1 MGSIGM
7 VSQPAPET
15 HSFLQDPNRDHYDV
29 AIIGGATSGSAIAFF
44 LTANPDFEGSILI
57 VERDPTL
64 KESATR
70 ASNYCVRQQFA
81 TEINIKIAQYAAE
94 FINNFKQI
102 VGTNDCP
109 ELAIKNFGYLYL
121 ASDEE
126 FCQVLR
132 EDQALQASCGAGT
145 QLVSKEFIAKR
156 YPFFKLDD
164 VLMGSFNTQDE
175 GEFDGWKI
183 FQTCRKVAVARGV
196 EYVQNE
202 VVDIIVRDNT
212 VQNIVLKSGQHVK
225 VGKVVNAA
233 GTRSGY
239 VSKMA
244 GIHLPLEARPRYTY
258 IFEGENHFNKDIPLT
273 IDPSG
278 VHFRPFGTSQ
288 FLVGAPPA
296 GPEVGIDVN
305 DFQMRGDVWTEK
317 LKPVIERRM
326 PTLGKLHV
334 KEAWIGHYDFNTFDH
349 NAIIGPHHEIENF
362 LFCCGFSGHG
372 SQQAP
377 ACGRAVSELITYGH
391 FKTLDLSPLQYG
403 RIPRNEPLVERAVI

>member
-1 MGSIGM
+1 MI
-7 VSQPAPET
+7 SQPAPET
-15 HSFLQDPNRDHYDV
+15 DHIFPQDPKRNHYDV
-29 AIIGGATSGSAIAFF
+29 VIIGGATSGSAIAFF
-44 LTANPDFEGSILI
+44 LTSNPDFKGSILV

-64 KESATR
+64 RESATR

-94 FINNFKQI
+94 FIKNFKSI
-102 VGTNDCP
+102 VGTEDCP
-109 ELAIKNFGYLYL
+109 ELAIRNFGYLYL

-126 FCQVLR
+126 FCQVLK

-145 QLVSKEFIAKR
+145 QLVSKDFIAEH

-183 FQTCRKVAVARGV
+183 FQTCRNTAIARGA
-196 EYVQNE
+196 EYIDNE
-202 VVDIIVRDNT
+202 VIDIVVRDNE
-212 VQNIVLKSGQHVK
+212 VQEVVLKTGHRLRT
-225 VGKVVNAA
+225 GKIVNAA
-233 GTRSGY
+233 GTRSSY
-239 VSKMA
+239 VAKMA
-244 GIHLPLEARPRYTY
+244 GIHLPLEARQRYTY
-258 IFEGENHFNKDIPLT
+258 IFEGEHPLSKDIPLT

-278 VHFRPFGTSQ
+278 VHFRPFGKTQ

-296 GPEVGIDVN
+296 GAEVGVEVD
-305 DFQMRGDVWTEK
+305 DFQYRGDVWTEK

-334 KEAWIGHYDFNTFDH
+334 TEAWIGHYDFNTFDH
-349 NAIIGPHHEIENF
+349 NAIIGPHHEIKNY
-362 LFCCGFSGHG
+362 LFCCAFSGHG

-377 ACGRAVSELITYGH
+377 ACGRAVAELLTYGE
-391 FKTLDLSPLQYG
+391 FKTLDLSPLYYS
-403 RIPRNEPLVERAVI
+403 RIARNEPLIERAVI